1 MVAAKNIIVNARAFD
16 QREKIFGDYEI
27 IQSPARIV
35 FPRTAQIAPPAILHF
50 IRIQRPES
58 IHKTAVQKLAEFGP
72 LLIRKAGM
80 ASIRPR
86 IANVYFVMRD
96 IQISA

>member
-1 MVAAKNIIVNARAFD
+1 MVASQNIVVNARAFD

-27 IQSPARIV
+27 IQSPTSIV
-35 FPRTAQIAPPAILHF
+35 FSGTPKITPPAILHF
-50 IRIQRPES
+50 VRIQRPES
-58 IHKTAVQKLAEFGP
+58 IHKTAVQKLAEFGSF
-72 LLIRKAGM
+72 LIRKTGV
-80 ASIRPR
+80 STIRPR